1 MFNNLTKEELL
12 ILGISGVALTLA
24 VFMYAKKKGANEAM
38 KKIEELQEIAKK
50 SLPKAEL
57 QKQAKA
63 KLDEIESVA

>member
-38 KKIEELQEIAKK
+38 KKIEELQELAKK
-50 SLPKAEL
+50 SLPKAEI

-63 KLDEIESVA
+63 KLDEIESV

>member
-24 VFMYAKKKGANEAM
+24 VFIYAKKKGADEAM
-38 KKIEELQEIAKK
+38 KKIEELQALAKK